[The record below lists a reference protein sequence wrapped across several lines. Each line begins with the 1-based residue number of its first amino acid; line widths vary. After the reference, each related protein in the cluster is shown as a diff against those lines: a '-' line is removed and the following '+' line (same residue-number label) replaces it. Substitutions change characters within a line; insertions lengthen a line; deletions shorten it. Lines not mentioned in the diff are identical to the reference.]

1 MLLFPNAKIN
11 IGLNI
16 TRRLKSG
23 LHAIESCF
31 CPVEIYDVIEVKKSN
46 SSDLI
51 ETGIPITCKEE
62 DNLILKVLHEIKIR
76 GSYSIHLHKNIPIG
90 SGLGGGSSDAAF
102 LLKYLNT
109 KKKKK
114 ISKKNLLEMAKRIGS
129 DCPFFINNKV
139 KYVTGTGNI
148 FDEITIDIDNK
159 YIVICC
165 PDEKIST
172 YDAYKAIIPKNPNY
186 NLKEVL
192 ENENIE
198 NWKKFIRND
207 FEEFALKK
215 IISLKSIR
223 DSLRNRG
230 AKYTS
235 LSGSGSSIFGVF
247 DDKKNAD
254 YFIGHK
260 NTHVTRVII

>member
-16 TRRLKSG
+16 TGRIESG
-23 LHAIESCF
+23 FHTIESCF
-31 CPVEIYDVIEVKKSN
+31 CPVGMYDIIEVKKSN

-51 ETGIPITCKEE
+51 ETGIPITCKEK
-62 DNLILKVLHEIKIR
+62 DNLLLKVLHEIKIKS
-76 GSYSIHLHKNIPIG
+76 SYSIHLHKNIPIG

-109 KKKKK
+109 KKEKKN
-114 ISKKNLLEMAKRIGS
+114 SKKNLLEIAKRIGS
-129 DCPFFINNKV
+129 DCPFFIDNKI

-148 FDEITIDIDNK
+148 FDEINLDIQNK
-159 YIVICC
+159 YIVIYS

-172 YDAYKAIIPKNPNY
+172 SNAYQAIIPKKPNY

-198 NWKKFIRND
+198 NWKNFIRND

-215 IISLKSIR
+215 IKILKKIK
-223 DSLRNRG
+223 DLLKNRG

-247 DDKKNAD
+247 DDKKSAD

-260 NTHVTRVII
+260 NTYITKVIN